1 MNNKLRLPQ
10 ASLIA
15 TLGILL
21 CLITVYVPMLS
32 ILSIALPV
40 PYAIIG
46 TLTDNK
52 HSILSLIATF
62 FILML
67 TVNPLYSVSVCI
79 MSIVPGIFIGSA
91 IRNNRE
97 EDNFNKFEP
106 IYIGTIVTMI
116 CVIVFFFIA
125 NIVFKTNILDDFM
138 NIVKESIN
146 VQITIMENAGM
157 VLKEG
162 FKASDIVNYINNML
176 PTILFLQGMIVTLII
191 YALETFILKRARMV
205 NLRLPKFTDFYL
217 PGNAVTVS
225 FTLYILVLLMD
236 LIKVNLHTDLIML
249 NLQLVFNFMFMLQ
262 GIAVSIYYLKKWIR
276 SGSLKMIFMSALIL
290 SIFGFMGVSFVGML
304 DSIIDFRRVRSYKST

>member
-146 VQITIMENAGM
+146 VQTTIMANAGM

-225 FTLYILVLLMD
+225 FTLYILVLFMD

>member
-21 CLITVYVPMLS
+21 CLITTYVPILS
-32 ILSIALPV
+32 ILSIAVPV

-46 TLTDNK
+46 TLTDK
-52 HSILSLIATF
+52 KYSILSLIATF
-62 FILML
+62 FILMF

-79 MSIVPGIFIGSA
+79 MSIVPGLYIGNA
-91 IRNNRE
+91 LRNNKE
-97 EDNFNKFEP
+97 ENFNKFEP

-138 NIVKESIN
+138 NILKESIN
-146 VQITIMENAGM
+146 VQVAIMENAGM
-157 VLKEG
+157 SLKEG

-176 PTILFLQGMIVTLII
+176 PAMLFLQGMIVAFII
-191 YALETFILKRARMV
+191 YALEIFVLKRIRIV
-205 NLRLPKFTDFYL
+205 NIGLPKFTDFYL
-217 PGNAVTVS
+217 PVNAVTVS
-225 FTLYILVLLMD
+225 FTLYVLVLFMD
-236 LIKVNLHTDLIML
+236 IIKLNLHTDLIML
-249 NLQLVFNFMFMLQ
+249 NLQIVFNFMFMLQ
-262 GIAVSIYYLKKWIR
+262 GISVSIHYFKKWIR